1 MGAVISSLVFTV
13 IDQGGNP
20 RTLGWFLWEFQENYA
35 TGGITADLSAYMRR
49 LEAVI
54 CNPASGALVY
64 TPRPNLATIPGAIAS
79 GTPRIE
85 LLQAT
90 VTSGQAQPL
99 SGVAGAWVGPLSEI
113 ANATAVSGTRAIL
126 QTLGY

>member
-49 LEAVI
+49 LEQVI
-54 CNPASGALVY
+54 CNPASGALLY
-64 TPRPNLATIPGAIAS
+64 TPRPNLATIPAAIQS

-85 LLQAT
+85 LFGS
-90 VTSGQAQPL
+90 TSG
-99 SGVAGAWVGPLSEI
+99 GVTAAAEVEV
-113 ANATAVSGTRAIL
+113 ANGVAVSGARAIL